1 MRSTLSKELGIGET
15 TISNTIVQYRNNKT
29 VLSPNKTKMF
39 KNITSKIDDFN
50 KHAIRRKI
58 HQFWI
63 NRELPTLDKMLTI
76 INEDD
81 TLPTFSRSSLY
92 RLLKSMEFE
101 YCKRGRNSALL
112 KKRRNYSLAEKISET
127 SGNINR
133 RVSQSIILMRRG

>member
-1 MRSTLSKELGIGET
+1 MRSTLSKELSIGET

-50 KHAIRRKI
+50 QYAIRRKI

-63 NRELPTLDKMLTI
+63 NRELPTLDKMLTV

-81 TLPTFSRSSLY
+81 TLPSFSRSSLY

-101 YCKRGRNSALL
+101 YCK
-112 KKRRNYSLAEKISET
+112 
-127 SGNINR
+127 
-133 RVSQSIILMRRG
+133 